1 MGEKWEIVSNTYLSL
16 YFADGYPL
24 DKSFQDIDF
33 ISWAEATK
41 RNLTKVKNRMKP
53 GKDSKETKKE
63 STIEKL
69 NKLKD
74 KVAKD
79 SIGRTQEKAEN
90 KKNDR
95 EIQ

>member
-1 MGEKWEIVSNTYLSL
+1 MNVERINAIT
-16 YFADGYPL
+16 
-24 DKSFQDIDF
+24 DK
-33 ISWAEATK
+33 E
-41 RNLTKVKNRMKP
+41 
-53 GKDSKETKKE
+53 DSKKE

-79 SIGRTQEKAEN
+79 SVDKLQDKVGD

-95 EIQ
+95 EI

>member
-1 MGEKWEIVSNTYLSL
+1 
-16 YFADGYPL
+16 
-24 DKSFQDIDF
+24 
-33 ISWAEATK
+33 
-41 RNLTKVKNRMKP
+41 MKP